1 MDQASRR
8 QATQTLAELERLR
21 RRTRTRTHGGAWLPA
36 LGIAVLLLA
45 SCALYDRPFA
55 STNSVSADS
64 PFWAGLPDQQRSPLA
79 SYLFWFLGTPLLFA
93 AVAAWYHWRSRA
105 LGLRVAWRPFVGT
118 GLGVLLLL
126 AVLAA
131 VPRQEQRLAD
141 TLVTNPDYFWLA
153 GLLTPLLPIA
163 AAVVALGW
171 AERSWG
177 LLVAGGWIAALTV
190 WLCGWFPMGYLP
202 GWAIDLLAGDLGA
215 VLGGTSGS
223 FGGRFDWR
231 PGFWLVLMA
240 LPLITFAAV
249 RGWQS
254 WRAADDG

>member
-1 MDQASRR
+1 M
-8 QATQTLAELERLR
+8 
-21 RRTRTRTHGGAWLPA
+21 
-36 LGIAVLLLA
+36 
-45 SCALYDRPFA
+45 
-55 STNSVSADS
+55 
-64 PFWAGLPDQQRSPLA
+64 
-79 SYLFWFLGTPLLFA
+79 
-93 AVAAWYHWRSRA
+93 
-105 LGLRVAWRPFVGT
+105 AWRPFVGT

-171 AERSWG
+171 VERSTG

-190 WLCGWFPMGYLP
+190 WLCGWFPMGRLP
-202 GWAIDLLAGDLGA
+202 GWAIDVLAGDLAAALDG
-215 VLGGTSGS
+215 SYS
-223 FGGRFDWR
+223 FGGQLDWR
-231 PGFWLVLMA
+231 PGFWLILMA
-240 LPLITFAAV
+240 LPLIAFAAV

-254 WRAADDG
+254 WRTAHHG